1 MSFSNS
7 GKCKHYMSFQFAF
20 VHEFIGLRCACMSR
34 FWFVLS
40 NFHFFLAKQEE
51 ASVKGASIWLT
62 CLHHKFRPDFV
73 EAHHLHL
80 HMQVELGTV

>member
-7 GKCKHYMSFQFAF
+7 GKCILVFNLLLFMN
-20 VHEFIGLRCACMSR
+20 FIGLRCAGMSR
-34 FWFVLS
+34 FWLVL
-40 NFHFFLAKQEE
+40 NKFHFFLAKQEE
-51 ASVKGASIWLT
+51 ASIKGASIWLT